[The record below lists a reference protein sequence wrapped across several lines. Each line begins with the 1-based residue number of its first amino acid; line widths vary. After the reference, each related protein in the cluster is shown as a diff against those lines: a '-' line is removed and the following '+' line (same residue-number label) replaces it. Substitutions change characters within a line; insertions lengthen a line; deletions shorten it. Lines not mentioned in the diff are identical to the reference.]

1 MGRTATVATGGGD
14 AVTHEQA
21 ARAHVELAH
30 WWRSRGE
37 HQLARREVS
46 RAAIRRRA
54 AEIQRD
60 LDVAD
65 AREAA

>member
-1 MGRTATVATGGGD
+1 MGRTATVATDGGD
-14 AVTHEQA
+14 AGGHEQA
-21 ARAHVELAH
+21 ARAHVESAH

-60 LDVAD
+60 LVAD